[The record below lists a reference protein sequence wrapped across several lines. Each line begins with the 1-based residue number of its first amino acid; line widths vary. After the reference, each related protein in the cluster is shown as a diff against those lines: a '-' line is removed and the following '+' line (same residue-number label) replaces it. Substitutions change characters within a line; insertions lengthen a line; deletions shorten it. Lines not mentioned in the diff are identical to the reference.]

1 MKHVGVVHRAIK
13 PAICLA
19 YKRKDTG
26 KVRRC
31 AAGYPWVICSMK
43 YRADKE
49 SQFVLA
55 LTDSGI
61 NPANIRVLVLFFTVL
76 LRFLI
81 TVFSKYLGRG
91 QPLLKLYR

>member
-1 MKHVGVVHRAIK
+1 MKHVGEVHRAIK

-19 YKRKDTG
+19 NKRKDTG

-31 AAGYPWVICSMK
+31 AAGYPWAICSMK

-61 NPANIRVLVLFFTVL
+61 NPANIRVLV
-76 LRFLI
+76 RFLLFCY
-81 TVFSKYLGRG
+81 VFLLLYSPSTLGEVSHC
-91 QPLLKLYR
+91 